1 MDTSNFIKTII
12 KKDLESGKHK
22 KIITRYPPEPNGFMH
37 IGHAY
42 SFIYQYVLANEV
54 GGYTNLRFDDT
65 NPVAEDTIYVD
76 GIMDDLKWLGL
87 EWENLYFASDYF
99 EEMYSRAISLIKKGL
114 AYVDDSTEQD
124 IRDLRG
130 NFETPGTNSPFRNRS
145 VEENLEL
152 FENMKNGLYK
162 AGEKVLRA
170 KIDMA
175 SPNMNLRD
183 PLLYRILYAHH
194 HRTGDKW
201 CIYPMYDFAHSIE
214 DAIEGV
220 THSLCSIEFADH
232 RPLYDWVVA
241 ETEMEHTP
249 RQIEFGRFNLT
260 NTIMSKRFLRKLV
273 EEKLVNGWDDPR
285 MPTIAGLRRRGYTAT
300 SIREF
305 AVAIGLSKQGGIT
318 EYAMLEQ
325 YLRQDLKTTAP
336 RPMAVINPLKVT
348 ITNYPEDSTEIV
360 TGEWNQENE
369 EMGSRDIPF
378 SRVIYIEKE
387 DFLEEKPNK
396 KWKRL
401 STGLEVRLRHAYFIK
416 CNEVIKD
423 DSGEIVELLCTYDI
437 ETKSGSGFKDRK
449 PNGTIHWVD
458 QSGINA
464 EFRLYDILL
473 LDGEEDFTERL
484 NPDSLKVMNGLIE
497 NSLKVVKEMDKY
509 QFIRNG
515 FYSVDPDTNLENNKY
530 VFNRIVA
537 LKSSFKK

>member
-1 MDTSNFIKTII
+1 MSTSNFIKTII
-12 KKDLESGKHK
+12 RKDLESGKHS

-65 NPVAEDTIYVD
+65 NPVAEDTMYVD
-76 GIMDDLKWLGL
+76 GLINDFKWLGL
-87 EWENLYFASDYF
+87 KWENLCFASDYF
-99 EEMYSRAISLIKKGL
+99 DEMYKRAVILIKKGL
-114 AYVDDSTEQD
+114 AYVDDSTEQE
-124 IRDLRG
+124 IRDMRG
-130 NFETPGTNSPFRNRS
+130 SLTTPGENSPFRNRS
-145 VEENLEL
+145 IEESLEL
-152 FENMKNGLYK
+152 FENMKNAKYK

-170 KIDMA
+170 KIDMS

-214 DAIEGV
+214 DAIEGI

-232 RPLYDWVVA
+232 RPLYDWVVS

-260 NTIMSKRFLRKLV
+260 NTVMSKRFLRKLV
-273 EEKLVNGWDDPR
+273 EKNLVNGWDDPR
-285 MPTIAGLRRRGYTAT
+285 MPTIAGLRRRGYTAS

-305 AVAIGLSKQGGIT
+305 TGAIGLSKQGGIT
-318 EYAMLEQ
+318 EYSMLEQ
-325 YLRQDLKTTAP
+325 YLRQDLKLTAP
-336 RPMAVINPLKVT
+336 RPMAVLNPLKVT
-348 ITNYPEDSTEIV
+348 ITNYPKDSVETV
-360 TGEWNQENE
+360 SGEWNQENE
-369 EMGSRDIPF
+369 EMGSREIPF
-378 SRVIYIEKE
+378 SNVIFIEKE

-401 STGLEVRLRHAYFIK
+401 SLGLEVRLRHAYFIK
-416 CNEVIKD
+416 CNEIVKDEFGEVI
-423 DSGEIVELLCTYDI
+423 ELLCTYDT

-458 QSGINA
+458 QSGQIA
-464 EFRLYDILL
+464 EFRLYDVLL
-473 LDGEEDFTERL
+473 NDGDEDFADRL
-484 NPDSLKVMNGLIE
+484 NKDSLEVKHGLVE
-497 NSLKVVKEMDKY
+497 STLKDIKSMDKF

-515 FYSVDPDTNLENNKY
+515 FYSVDSDSDIANGKY

-537 LKSSFKK
+537 LKSSFKR